1 MHLGELELGDG
12 PGTGR
17 EGGVA
22 DNVAQGLSVSK
33 SKKSLDRQEWARQIE
48 RNVIEQ
54 LDDTPGI
61 WTHWKIA
68 DFWIFSTRS
77 CVVHLMLRT
86 SAEPR
91 SS

>member
-33 SKKSLDRQEWARQIE
+33 SKKSLDRMFLSWSQIRIAR
-48 RNVIEQ
+48 R
-54 LDDTPGI
+54 
-61 WTHWKIA
+61 
-68 DFWIFSTRS
+68 R
-77 CVVHLMLRT
+77 
-86 SAEPR
+86 
-91 SS
+91 